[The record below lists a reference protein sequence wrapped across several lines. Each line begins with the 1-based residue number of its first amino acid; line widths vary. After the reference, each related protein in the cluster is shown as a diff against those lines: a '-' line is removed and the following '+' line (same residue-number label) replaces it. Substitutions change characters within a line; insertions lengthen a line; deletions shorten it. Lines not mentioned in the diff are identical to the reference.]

1 MVRFLAPLL
10 ALLLLA
16 ALPVRAATGLDGARA
31 GSQGARQK
39 LSEIRSRQMAM
50 RMELNG
56 VAGQIEAL
64 KSQGKRGAE
73 LDEALRRSQA
83 LSGSLAEA
91 AQELS
96 RAEADA
102 EREHLTLMTA
112 LGTELE
118 RVQAQAERSQ
128 NREERARLIAQLRAL
143 RAERDQVRALLPAA
157 KLPPLTASGSD
168 DPADLMEQADL
179 LRDSEDKLREKLKA
193 LETRVAE
200 LRAERELDRRMN
212 DFLGDQAMF
221 DDHDRR
227 LRRTTQRELTRGTH
241 PPLAGAPA
249 SSDAAASGPEAGTN
263 MGSGDPFNE
272 PPSNESAGPIT
283 RDNSTGSGG
292 GSTGL
297 TSQGNITQIAR
308 GADSR
313 PQLGSVDAR
322 MLQGA
327 TARDIET
334 LEAELKK
341 LRKLADDLNQRA
353 NQLEQRAKE

>member
-1 MVRFLAPLL
+1 MFRPAALLL
-10 ALLLLA
+10 ALLLFA
-16 ALPVRAATGLDGARA
+16 GSPVRAEAGLEGARA
-31 GSQGARQK
+31 GSQAARQK
-39 LSEIRSRQMAM
+39 LSEIRGRQMSM
-50 RMELNG
+50 RMELNH

-64 KSQGKRGAE
+64 KAQDKRGAE
-73 LDEALRRSQA
+73 LDAALRKSQA

-96 RAEADA
+96 RAEAEA
-102 EREHLTLMTA
+102 ERDHLA
-112 LGTELE
+112 LLGALTEELE
-118 RVQAQAERSQ
+118 RVRIRAERSQ
-128 NREERARLIAQLRAL
+128 SRDERAELIARLRAL

-179 LRDSEDKLREKLKA
+179 LRDSEDKLREKVKA

-200 LRAERELDRRMN
+200 LRQERELDRRMS

-241 PPLAGAPA
+241 PPLETVSVGEP
-249 SSDAAASGPEAGTN
+249 AASPPE
-263 MGSGDPFNE
+263 GS
-272 PPSNESAGPIT
+272 A
-283 RDNSTGSGG
+283 GSGG
-292 GSTGL
+292 SFNDPPSRDMEQPPAGGNSGGSKGL
-297 TSQGNITQIAR
+297 TPQGNVTQIAR

-313 PQLGSVDAR
+313 PQVGAVDAR

-327 TARDIET
+327 TARDIEA

-341 LRKLADDLNQRA
+341 LRRLAEDLNQRA
-353 NQLEQRAKE
+353 QQLEKRAKE